1 MESYKIQLI
10 QTLLVILGYIGA
22 FYINKSLIEKVLKK
36 TLLPRARRKIIVRAF
51 NLLTTITALVFMAA
65 IWGLR
70 QSEIAVFVSTIITAM
85 GIAFFAQWSLLSNI
99 TSSILIFFN
108 HPMKIGDHIKVMDK
122 EFPFEGEIT
131 DLSYFFV
138 YIKTNSGELIT
149 LPNSLVLQKSI
160 SIMSSKEVDMGKE
173 L

>member
-10 QTLLVILGYIGA
+10 QTLLVIAGYIGA
-22 FYINKSLIEKVLKK
+22 YYINKSLIERVLKN

-51 NLLTTITALVFMAA
+51 NLLAMITSAVFMAA

-138 YIKTNSGELIT
+138 YIKTTSGELIT

-160 SIMSSKEVDMGKE
+160 SIVSSKEMLVN
-173 L
+173 

>member
-10 QTLLVILGYIGA
+10 QTLLVISGYIGA

-36 TLLPRARRKIIVRAF
+36 ALLPRARRKIIVRAF
-51 NLLTTITALVFMAA
+51 NLLTTITALVFIAA

-70 QSEIAVFVSTIITAM
+70 QSEIAVFVSTIITAI

-160 SIMSSKEVDMGKE
+160 SIVSSKEVDIGKE

>member
-1 MESYKIQLI
+1 MEQYKIQLI
-10 QTLLVILGYIGA
+10 QTLLVIAGYA
-22 FYINKSLIEKVLKK
+22 AAHRINKLLINRVLKN
-36 TLLPRARRKIIVRAF
+36 TQLPVSRRKIIVRAF
-51 NLLTTITALVFMAA
+51 NLLAMITAAVFMAA

-108 HPMKIGDHIKVMDK
+108 HPMKIGDKIKVLDK
-122 EFPFEGEIT
+122 DFPFEGEIT

-138 YIKTNSGELIT
+138 YIKTTTGETIT
-149 LPNSLVLQKSI
+149 IPNSLVLQKSI
-160 SIMSSKEVDMGKE
+160 SIQDNTE
-173 L
+173 

>member
-10 QTLLVILGYIGA
+10 ETLLVIAGYIGA
-22 FYINKSLIEKVLKK
+22 YYINKSLIERVLKN

-51 NLLTTITALVFMAA
+51 NLLAMITSAVFIAA

-138 YIKTNSGELIT
+138 YIKTSTGELIT
-149 LPNSLVLQKSI
+149 VPNSLVLQKSI
-160 SIMSSKEVDMGKE
+160 SIISSKEG
-173 L
+173 LSN

>member
-10 QTLLVILGYIGA
+10 QTLLVIAGYIGA
-22 FYINKSLIEKVLKK
+22 YYINKSLIERVLKN

-51 NLLTTITALVFMAA
+51 NLLAMITSAVFIAA

-138 YIKTNSGELIT
+138 YIKTSTGELIT
-149 LPNSLVLQKSI
+149 VPNSLVLQKSI
-160 SIMSSKEVDMGKE
+160 SIVSSQEI
-173 L
+173 LAN

>member
-10 QTLLVILGYIGA
+10 QTLLVIAGYIGA
-22 FYINKSLIEKVLKK
+22 YYINKSLIEKVLKN
-36 TLLPRARRKIIVRAF
+36 TQLPRARRKIIVRAF
-51 NLLTTITALVFMAA
+51 NLLAIITAAVFMAA

-138 YIKTNSGELIT
+138 YVKTSSGELIT
-149 LPNSLVLQKSI
+149 IPNSLVLQKSI
-160 SIMSSKEVDMGKE
+160 SIVSSNEADNGKE
-173 L
+173 

>member
-10 QTLLVILGYIGA
+10 QTLLVIAGYIGA
-22 FYINKSLIEKVLKK
+22 YYINKSLIDRVLKN

-51 NLLTTITALVFMAA
+51 NLLAMITAAVFMAA

-122 EFPFEGEIT
+122 DFPFEGEIT

-138 YIKTNSGELIT
+138 YIKTTTGELIT
-149 LPNSLVLQKSI
+149 IPNSLVLQKSI
-160 SIMSSKEVDMGKE
+160 SIVTSK
-173 L
+173 

>member
-10 QTLLVILGYIGA
+10 QTLLVIAGYIGA
-22 FYINKSLIEKVLKK
+22 YYINKSLIEKVLKN
-36 TLLPRARRKIIVRAF
+36 TQLPRARRKIIVRAF
-51 NLLTTITALVFMAA
+51 NLLAIITAAVFMAA

-138 YIKTNSGELIT
+138 YVKSSSGELIT
-149 LPNSLVLQKSI
+149 IPNSLVLQKSI
-160 SIMSSKEVDMGKE
+160 SIVSSKEADNGKE
-173 L
+173 

>member
-10 QTLLVILGYIGA
+10 QTLLVIAGYIGA
-22 FYINKSLIEKVLKK
+22 YYINKSLIEKVLKN
-36 TLLPRARRKIIVRAF
+36 TQLPRARRKIIVRAF
-51 NLLTTITALVFMAA
+51 NLLAIITAAVFMAA

-138 YIKTNSGELIT
+138 YVKSSSGELIT
-149 LPNSLVLQKSI
+149 IPNSLVLQKSI
-160 SIMSSKEVDMGKE
+160 SIVSSKE
-173 L
+173 

>member
-10 QTLLVILGYIGA
+10 QTLLVVAGYISA
-22 FYINKSLIEKVLKK
+22 YYINKSLIERVLKN

-51 NLLTTITALVFMAA
+51 NLLAMITAAVFMAA

-138 YIKTNSGELIT
+138 YVKTNNGELIT
-149 LPNSLVLQKSI
+149 IPNSLVLQKSI
-160 SIMSSKEVDMGKE
+160 SIVSRKEVDEGKE
-173 L
+173 

>member
-1 MESYKIQLI
+1 MKQYELKLI
-10 QTLLVILGYIGA
+10 ETLLVIAGYIGA
-22 FYINKSLIEKVLKK
+22 FYINKSLIDRVLKR
-36 TLLPRARRKIIVRAF
+36 TLLPRARRRIIVRAF
-51 NLLTTITALVFMAA
+51 NLLTTTTALVFLAA

-70 QSEIAVFVSTIITAM
+70 QSEIAVFVSTIITAI

-122 EFPFEGEIT
+122 DYPFEGEIT

-138 YIKTNSGELIT
+138 YVKTTTGELVT
-149 LPNSLVLQKSI
+149 VPNSLVLQKSI
-160 SIMSSKEVDMGKE
+160 SIIIKKEQA
-173 L
+173 